1 MTKNDP
7 AVTTHVNMMQGIIK
21 RMASN
26 SASCKQWCI
35 LIITALLTFSKG
47 NTDPIDLSGICLI
60 PLILFCFMDCFYL
73 GLERQMKNKLKTF
86 VVRLNRH
93 ENVEAVIFTTGLEK
107 DSNLGFCER
116 IEKWI
121 GHQLIQLW
129 NTILAFTSFSIF
141 PFYICLYLL
150 IQYLK

>member
-21 RMASN
+21 RMAGN

-47 NTDPIDLSGICLI
+47 NSNPVDLSGICLI

-73 GLERQMKNKLKTF
+73 GLERQMKNKLKAF

-93 ENVEAVIFTTGLEK
+93 ENVEAEIFTTGLEK
-107 DSNLGFCER
+107 ESNIDFCKK

-121 GHQLIQLW
+121 EHQLIQLR

-141 PFYICLYLL
+141 PFYICLYFL

>member
-21 RMASN
+21 RMAGN
-26 SASCKQWCI
+26 SSSCKQWCI

-47 NTDPIDLSGICLI
+47 NPNPVDLSGICLI

-73 GLERQMKNKLKTF
+73 GLERQMKDKLKAF
-86 VVRLNRH
+86 VVKLNRH
-93 ENVEAVIFTTGLEK
+93 ENVEAEIFTTGLEK
-107 DSNLGFCER
+107 NSNIGSCEK

-121 GHQLIQLW
+121 GHQLIQLR

-141 PFYICLYLL
+141 PFYICLYFL

>member
-1 MTKNDP
+1 MTKNDS

-21 RMASN
+21 RMAGN

-47 NTDPIDLSGICLI
+47 NSKPIDLSGICLI

-73 GLERQMKNKLKTF
+73 GLERQMKNKLKDF
-86 VVRLNRH
+86 VERLNRH
-93 ENVEAVIFTTGLEK
+93 ENVEAEIFTTGLEK
-107 DSNLGFCER
+107 DNNIGLCEK

-129 NTILAFTSFSIF
+129 NTIQAFTSFSIF
-141 PFYICLYLL
+141 PFYICLYFL
-150 IQYLK
+150 IKYLK